1 MPRGGLGPTAP
12 LARCAVPPAGR
23 AAERAASQRG
33 RRRDA
38 LGPHPDDAL
47 SGGED
52 HGLLATFPATDAV
65 PDAFQIIGV
74 VREHGETPVLV
85 DGAPFEGSGGWDP
98 YRDWDSSRG

>member
-1 MPRGGLGPTAP
+1 MMDLSDGLV
-12 LARCAVPPAGR
+12 LDAGR
-23 AAERAASQRG
+23 MAAASG
-33 RRRDA
+33 VTLDLRRDA